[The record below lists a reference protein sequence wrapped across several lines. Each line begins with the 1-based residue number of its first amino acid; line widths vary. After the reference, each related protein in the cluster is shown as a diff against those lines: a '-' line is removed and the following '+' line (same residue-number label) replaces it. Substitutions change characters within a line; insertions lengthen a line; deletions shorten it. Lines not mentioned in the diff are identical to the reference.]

1 MHHFEA
7 DSMQADFA
15 EVGTA
20 DFSEICLRLS
30 VAGEA
35 PFRQVRQV
43 PGQRSAW
50 SGKRRSQALTKRRT
64 RTHGISMLSRHTD
77 SVGVVEFHEP

>member
-1 MHHFEA
+1 MAPHHFEA

-20 DFSEICLRLS
+20 DFSEICLLVS

-35 PFRQVRQV
+35 RAGSQ
-43 PGQRSAW
+43 GSACH
-50 SGKRRSQALTKRRT
+50 KEAQNSQE
-64 RTHGISMLSRHTD
+64 D
-77 SVGVVEFHEP
+77 Q